1 MGGDLAPHVLLP
13 ILISGLHAM
22 NLIRHWLVPA
32 ELPAWRYAVRLLVVV
47 VELLLAY
54 SFAGQTNPFF
64 YQAF

>member
-1 MGGDLAPHVLLP
+1 
-13 ILISGLHAM
+13 M

-32 ELPAWRYAVRLLVVV
+32 ELSAWRYALRLLIVA

-54 SFAGQTNPFF
+54 GLAGQTNPFF

>member
-1 MGGDLAPHVLLP
+1 
-13 ILISGLHAM
+13 M
-22 NLIRHWLVPA
+22 NLIRNWLVPA
-32 ELPAWRYAVRLLVVV
+32 ELPAWRYALRLRVVV